1 MPIQNIDLLKE
12 IIKVLCVFRNNQYE
26 TIRIAVIK
34 LKWNYCQD
42 WKVETGT
49 FTAITITAAS
59 NAATDNN
66 INIQTSADNVTAAK
80 VTAAIMQ
87 VMLLKCKPSP
97 VCTHKLSLLLTYILI
112 NCVFMFPEIKL
123 NNTKK

>member
-26 TIRIAVIK
+26 TIRISVIK

-59 NAATDNN
+59 YAATDNN

-80 VTAAIMQ
+80 VTATIMQ
-87 VMLLKCKPSP
+87 VMLLRCKPSP
-97 VCTHKLSLLLTYILI
+97 VCTHKYTVNQYIS
-112 NCVFMFPEIKL
+112 K
-123 NNTKK
+123 